1 METAVEAQTK
11 PVLPQA
17 PLADIPLRVSYHA
30 GTILRQSNG
39 AKSDLARSAALSV
52 ENLTKTNAMMYLVL
66 CLVDSEVE
74 AAGAPSASTK
84 DQVRRVIDIVAAG
97 AGDLSRSDA

>member
-1 METAVEAQTK
+1 MEAQTK
-11 PVLPQA
+11 PVPPQA

-30 GTILRQSNG
+30 GTILRQGSD
-39 AKSDLARSAALSV
+39 AKSDLARTAALRM
-52 ENLTKTNAMMYLVL
+52 ENLTKTNTMMYLVL
-66 CLVDSEVE
+66 CLVDSEVD

-97 AGDLSRSDA
+97 AGFLSRSDI